1 MPVLEGFLA
10 AALRRAAPSAPAP
23 APEKLAQ
30 PKVRDAII
38 LGVLLE
44 EVAKAHE
51 GLSAEEE
58 AAVLK
63 VLERHASP
71 EEARLALAAA
81 REAAEHRPDLQG
93 FTREVNK
100 LPYEERV
107 KVVELLF
114 DVALADRDLHF
125 LEVEAVRRVA
135 GLLWVTHKDMIDA
148 KLRAK
153 AAAERRSP

>member
-1 MPVLEGFLA
+1 MAVLEGFLA
-10 AALRRAAPSAPAP
+10 AALRRAAPSAVLPAEN
-23 APEKLAQ
+23 ASQ
-30 PKVRDAII
+30 PRVRDAII

-63 VLERHASP
+63 VLERRASL
-71 EEARLALAAA
+71 EEAGLALAAA

-107 KVVELLF
+107 RVVEWLF

-125 LEVEAVRRVA
+125 LEVEAVRKIA
-135 GLLWVTHKDMIDA
+135 GLLWVTHKDMIEA

-153 AAAERRSP
+153 AAAARPAP